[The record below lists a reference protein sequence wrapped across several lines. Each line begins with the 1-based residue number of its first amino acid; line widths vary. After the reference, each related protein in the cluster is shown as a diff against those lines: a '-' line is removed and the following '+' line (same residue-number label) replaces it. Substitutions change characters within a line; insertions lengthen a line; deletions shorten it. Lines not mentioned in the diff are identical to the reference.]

1 MHTGYE
7 PHRTKINPNVKTA
20 QYFILMTGASPETS
34 SSSTSYAQGLIFYS
48 GLQLLGPNYCAFNT
62 RKLSHLQLH

>member
-7 PHRTKINPNVKTA
+7 AHRIKTNPNIKTT
-20 QYFILMTGASPETS
+20 QYFILTTGASPETS

-48 GLQLLGPNYCAFNT
+48 GLQLLGPNYCAFNIG
-62 RKLSHLQLH
+62 KQS